1 MAKEL
6 HEIARRLDGIRRGK
20 EGATPSNGTHA
31 GTAASEGLDT
41 LFVENVRV
49 LLNDGPHILV
59 YGDVNATRT
68 LIFSNGIF
76 SPSTNAIALGTV
88 VFDDKCGTSCYR
100 LP

>member
-1 MAKEL
+1 MQESL
-6 HEIARRLDGIRRGK
+6 HKIARGLDLIRGRM

-31 GTAASEGLDT
+31 GTAASESLDT
-41 LFVENVRV
+41 LSREKVRV
-49 LLNDGPHILV
+49 LLDDGPHILV

-76 SPSTNAIALGTV
+76 SPSTNAIALGKV
-88 VFDDKCGTSCYR
+88 VSDDKCGTSCYS